1 MKICE
6 QPYEPVRGLKEINA
20 YMYRTIIFTPLQT
33 AQQGNIFCSLR
44 EKNAL

>member
-6 QPYEPVRGLKEINA
+6 QLYEPVRGLKEINA
-20 YMYRTIIFTPLQT
+20 YMYRKIIITPLQM

-44 EKNAL
+44 DINAL